1 MRTEIFITK
10 IFFHHKRIYHCIL
23 KKIFILF
30 SLISFCQFSLIS
42 YQINDVKSQ
51 YTEYF
56 NEAENFRKNG
66 EFEKSITLLEELLST
81 AKKINDEEKEC
92 EILSRLGLLYWNIG
106 NLNQSSNYYKQALHI
121 AEKISLKSKQ
131 QECKTAIK
139 IFNLYSDGKKFRSSG
154 QYQQSI
160 KSFQDAIYSAKE
172 SGSREHEVKCLRQ
185 LSATYWNLNNLSEF
199 LNLNVEALKIAQELN
214 HKKEEERC
222 LLNIGVY
229 YDKNDNYSNA
239 LNYYHRALRISQS
252 FLSNEF
258 TDPDLLNNIGVI
270 YINIGNYEKAL
281 DYLKE
286 TIKIDRQLKDYIS
299 ISKDLINIGS
309 AYRKK
314 GLESGNKDDFYEALD
329 YYSECLQLIEK
340 IQDEKTEIQVLNNI
354 GAVYSDLENHPE
366 AFKYFQLGYKKAE
379 KIEDKESMGMIL
391 NNIGIVHFNLGNFE
405 ESTKYY
411 QKAIDLALDIKG
423 GQILW
428 EAYLELAN
436 AYVKQ
441 NKLQEALKSYKDSI
455 SIIED
460 IRSEIKL
467 EELKASY
474 LGTDKRIAAY
484 HNLIDLLV
492 TLHKDNPDERYDI
505 EAFNY
510 LERAKARSFL
520 DRLELS
526 KVDISRSVDP
536 KLINEERELM
546 KDISS
551 LYTKLLAAGLS
562 LQEKEHIQEELN
574 NYENRLEALKRE
586 IRTQSPAYADIKYP
600 EIITLEET
608 QKDFLDKKTAFLAY
622 SVEKNNSYLFT
633 ITKKSLKIFPIPKR
647 EDLKDQ
653 VSNYLKLITD
663 KDNRN
668 FHLGYTLFQ
677 SLIRPGLEDGIENLI
692 FVPDDILNY
701 LPFEALITDEQTNN
715 WLIKDYKIAYV
726 PSISS
731 FREIIQNKRA
741 HRNKAR
747 LDILAFGDPQFGSL
761 ESEKNGGDIPQNFY
775 SSTAFDFSRLKYSSY
790 EIQKIKSLFKRTK
803 SRIFQQETATE
814 EQLKKQNLEDY
825 KIIHFATHSLIDDKK
840 PARSSIILS
849 LDKDPQEDGFLQMR
863 EVYDLK
869 LNSDLIVLSAC
880 QTGLGQFIR
889 GEGIEGLNRAFF
901 FAGASS
907 VLMSLWSVNDQASA
921 QLMERFYHHLR
932 SSESISNALRK
943 TKLEMIHS
951 DTLSHPFY
959 WAGFIVSGMAEKV
972 IFPNPIYKWL
982 LWVTSVLLGLG
993 MIIVVVKRFAC

>member
-1 MRTEIFITK
+1 MRTEISLAK
-10 IFFHHKRIYHCIL
+10 RLFHHKRINYFIF

-30 SLISFCQFSLIS
+30 SLIYFCQYNLIS
-42 YQINDVKSQ
+42 NQINEVKSQ

-56 NEAENFRKNG
+56 KEADNFRKNG

-81 AKKINDEEKEC
+81 AKKNIDEEKKC
-92 EILSRLGLLYWNIG
+92 EIFLRLGLLYWNIG
-106 NLNQSSNYYKQALHI
+106 DLDQSSDYYNQALHI
-121 AEKISLKSKQ
+121 AEKLNLKSKQ
-131 QECKTAIK
+131 QESKAAIQ
-139 IFNLYSDGKKFRSSG
+139 IFNLYSDGKKYRSSG
-154 QYQQSI
+154 QYDQSI
-160 KSFQDAIYSAKE
+160 KSFQESIYLTKE
-172 SGSREHEVKCLRQ
+172 IRSIEHEVKCLRQ
-185 LSATYWNLNNLSEF
+185 LSITYWIINNLSKF
-199 LNLNVEALKIAQELN
+199 LTLNEEALKAAQKLN
-214 HKKEEERC
+214 HKIEEARC
-222 LLNIGVY
+222 LNNIGIY
-229 YDKNDNYSNA
+229 YDKNDNYSKA
-239 LNYYHRALRISQS
+239 LSYYQS
-252 FLSNEF
+252 SLGIIQNFVSNKTEEAN
-258 TDPDLLNNIGVI
+258 LLNNIGII
-270 YINIGNYEKAL
+270 YIDLGYYDKAI
-281 DYLKE
+281 DSLKRSLE
-286 TIKIDRQLKDYIS
+286 IDRQLENDIS

-309 AYRKK
+309 AYRYKAI
-314 GLESGNKDDFYEALD
+314 ESGNKGDFYEALD
-329 YYSECLQLIEK
+329 YYSECLQIIKK
-340 IQDEKTEIQVLNNI
+340 IQDEKTEIQILNNI
-354 GAVYSDLENHPE
+354 GSVYSDLENYND
-366 AFKYFQLGYKKAE
+366 ALKNFQKAYKKAE
-379 KIEDKESMGMIL
+379 EIEDIEAMGMIL
-391 NNIGIVHFNLGNFE
+391 NNIGIVHFNLGNYE

-411 QKAIDLALDIKG
+411 QKAIDLALGIKG

-436 AYVKQ
+436 ASVKQ
-441 NKLQEALKSYKDSI
+441 NKLEEALKNYKSSI

-474 LGTDKRIAAY
+474 LGTDKRITAY

-492 TLHKDNPDERYDI
+492 TLHKDNPDKRYDI

-562 LQEKEHIQEELN
+562 PQEKEHIQEELN

-586 IRTQSPAYADIKYP
+586 IRTQSPAYADFKYP

-608 QKDFLDKKTAFLAY
+608 QKDFLDKKTAFFAY
-622 SVEKNNSYLFT
+622 SVEKNNSYLFV
-633 ITKKSLKIFPIPKR
+633 ITKKSLKIFSIPKR
-647 EDLKDQ
+647 DNLKDQ
-653 VSNYLKLITD
+653 VSNYLKIITD

-668 FHLGYTLFQ
+668 FHLGHTLFQ
-677 SLIRPGLEDGIENLI
+677 SLILPGLEDGIENLI
-692 FVPDDILNY
+692 FIPDDILNY
-701 LPFEALITDEQTNN
+701 LPFEALITDKQTNN

-747 LDILAFGDPQFGSL
+747 LDILAFGDPHLGSL
-761 ESEKNGGDIPQNFY
+761 ESEENGGDILQNFY
-775 SSTAFDFSRLKYSSY
+775 SSTAFNFSRLKYSGY
-790 EIQKIKSLFKRTK
+790 EIQKINSLFKKTK
-803 SRIFQQETATE
+803 SRIFQRETATE
-814 EQLKKQNLEDY
+814 EQLKKHNLGDY

-840 PARSSIILS
+840 PARSSIVLS

-951 DTLSHPFY
+951 DALSHPFY

-993 MIIVVVKRFAC
+993 VITVVVRRFAC